1 MNKSTNI
8 NNLNN
13 YKSEDFDWK
22 LVQSE
27 MKNKLGVDIYES
39 WLKKITFV
47 DEFNNYLLLSVP
59 TRFIRDWITSRYLDQ
74 ILQII
79 RLYKKDIIRI
89 EFKIDDKNT
98 NQNLENTNVNEN
110 TPEILQIIRLYKKD
124 IIRIEFKIDDKN
136 TNQNLENTNV
146 NENTPD
152 RNENISF
159 IKDSYLQY
167 NRIDP
172 NKRFDNFITGTS
184 NKLAYEASLKVSENI
199 SHYNP
204 LYIYGGVGMGK
215 THLLNSIG
223 IELKKNNKVMF
234 ISAER
239 FMYQFVK
246 SIKANDMVKF
256 KEYFRNTD
264 ILLIDDIQFISG
276 KEAMQEEFFHTF
288 NALLD
293 KGSQII
299 VSADRAPNKLS
310 RIQDRIKSRFSG
322 GLVVDIQK
330 PDLELRKK
338 IVEKKTEELNNL
350 YADQLHVSKE
360 IQDFISTEITASVRE
375 LVGSINRVVSFSR
388 IYNKVPNL
396 AETKVVLKDLLN
408 LAENKVTI
416 DLIQTTVC
424 KFFKISKNEMLSSR
438 RSRYLVRPRQTAIYL
453 TKILTSKSL
462 PEIGREFSN
471 RDHTTIIHSV
481 KTIEKIKEKDPE
493 MVDNI
498 NKLKNQ
504 ILYNNKDNEI

>member
-1 MNKSTNI
+1 MNNSFSK
-8 NNLNN
+8 NNLKNLN
-13 YKSEDFDWK
+13 SESLNWK
-22 LVQSE
+22 EIQAQ
-27 MKNKLGVDIYES
+27 MKNKLGLEIYES
-39 WLKKITFV
+39 WLKKINFV
-47 DEFNNYLLLSVP
+47 DEFNNYILLTVP

-74 ILQII
+74 ILQIVKNH
-79 RLYKKDIIRI
+79 KKEIIRI
-89 EFKIDDKNT
+89 EFKISDQDIKKGSKDKPPTQNFE
-98 NQNLENTNVNEN
+98 NQ
-110 TPEILQIIRLYKKD
+110 
-124 IIRIEFKIDDKN
+124 
-136 TNQNLENTNV
+136 
-146 NENTPD
+146 
-152 RNENISF
+152 ENISF

-172 NKRFDNFITGTS
+172 NKRFDNFLTGSS

-223 IELKKNNKVMF
+223 IELKKKNKVMF

-246 SIKANDMVKF
+246 SIKSNDMVKF

-264 ILLIDDIQFISG
+264 ILLIDDIQFMNG

-310 RIQDRIKSRFSG
+310 RIQERIKSRFSG

-330 PDLELRKK
+330 PDYDLRKR
-338 IVEKKTEELNNL
+338 IVEQKTEELNNL
-350 YADQLHVSKE
+350 YSDQMKISKE
-360 IQDFISTEITASVRE
+360 IQDYISTEVTTSIRE
-375 LVGSINRVVSFSR
+375 LVGAINRVVSFSR
-388 IYNKVPNL
+388 IYKKVPNL
-396 AETKVVLKDLLN
+396 AETRVILKDLLN
-408 LAENKVTI
+408 LIENKVTI
-416 DLIQTTVC
+416 DLIQTLVC
-424 KFFKISKNEMLSSR
+424 KYFKISKNEMLSSR

-481 KTIEKIKEKDPE
+481 KTIEKLKEKDPE
-493 MVDNI
+493 MSDNI
-498 NKLKNQ
+498 SKLKNQ
-504 ILYNNKDNEI
+504 ILYNNKNNEI

>member
-1 MNKSTNI
+1 MDKITNTKNI
-8 NNLNN
+8 NI
-13 YKSEDFDWK
+13 YTAESFDWK
-22 LVQSE
+22 KVQTE
-27 MKNKLGVDIYES
+27 MKNKLGLEVYES
-39 WLKKITFV
+39 WLKKISFV
-47 DEFNNYLLLSVP
+47 EEFNNYLLLSVP

-79 RLYKKDIIRI
+79 RIYKKDIIRI
-89 EFKIDDKNT
+89 EFKIVEQIKNS
-98 NQNLENTNVNEN
+98 QIEENKITES
-110 TPEILQIIRLYKKD
+110 EINR
-124 IIRIEFKIDDKN
+124 
-136 TNQNLENTNV
+136 
-146 NENTPD
+146 
-152 RNENISF
+152 NISF
-159 IKDSYLQY
+159 IEDSYLQY

-172 NKRFDNFITGTS
+172 NKRFDNFITGSS

-223 IELKKNNKVMF
+223 FELKKDNKVMF

-246 SIKANDMVKF
+246 SIKSNDMVKF

-288 NALLD
+288 NALLE

-299 VSADRAPNKLS
+299 LSADRAPGKLL
-310 RIQDRIKSRFSG
+310 RIQERIKSRFSG
-322 GLVVDIQK
+322 GLVVDIHK

-338 IVEKKTEELNNL
+338 IVEKKIEELDSL
-350 YADQLHVSKE
+350 YSEQLKVSKD
-360 IQDFISTEITASVRE
+360 IQEFISNEISGSIRE
-375 LVGSINRVVSFSR
+375 LVGAINRVVSFSR

-416 DLIQTTVC
+416 DLIQTIVC

-453 TKILTSKSL
+453 TKMLTSKSL

-481 KTIEKIKEKDPE
+481 KTIEKIKEKDTE
-493 MVDNI
+493 MADNI
-498 NKLKNQ
+498 NNLKNQ
-504 ILYNNKDNEI
+504 ILYNNKENEI

>member
-1 MNKSTNI
+1 MNKSINI
-8 NNLNN
+8 NNFKPDNI
-13 YKSEDFDWK
+13 DWNS
-22 LVQSE
+22 VQIE
-27 MKNKLGVDIYES
+27 MKNKLGRDIFES
-39 WLKKITFV
+39 WLKKISFV
-47 DEFNNYLLLSVP
+47 EEFNNYLLLSVP

-74 ILQII
+74 ILHIV
-79 RLYKKDIIRI
+79 RLYKKDIVRI
-89 EFKIDDKNT
+89 EFKIADQEIKTSKNQIT
-98 NQNLENTNVNEN
+98 KKSSDISENV
-110 TPEILQIIRLYKKD
+110 
-124 IIRIEFKIDDKN
+124 
-136 TNQNLENTNV
+136 
-146 NENTPD
+146 
-152 RNENISF
+152 SF

-167 NRIDP
+167 NQIDP
-172 NKRFDNFITGTS
+172 NKRFDNFITSSS

-199 SHYNP
+199 SYYNP

-223 IELKKNNKVMF
+223 LELKKNSKTMF

-239 FMYQFVK
+239 FMYQ
-246 SIKANDMVKF
+246 F

-299 VSADRAPNKLS
+299 VSSDRAPNKLS
-310 RIQDRIKSRFSG
+310 RIQERIKSRFSG

-330 PDLELRKK
+330 PDHELRKK
-338 IVEKKTEELNNL
+338 IVENKTEELNNL
-350 YADQLHVSKE
+350 YADQLQVSKE
-360 IQDFISTEITASVRE
+360 IQEFISKEITTSIRE
-375 LVGSINRVVSFSR
+375 LVGAVNRIVSFSR
-388 IYNKVPNL
+388 IYNKMPNL

-408 LAENKVTI
+408 LSENKVTI
-416 DLIQTTVC
+416 DLIQTAVC

-481 KTIEKIKEKDPE
+481 KTIEKIKEKEPE
-493 MVDNI
+493 MLENI

-504 ILYNNKDNEI
+504 ILYNNKENEI

>member
-1 MNKSTNI
+1 MNNSTTNKNI
-8 NNLNN
+8 ETQNQTNL
-13 YKSEDFDWK
+13 DWN
-22 LVQSE
+22 LIQSQ
-27 MKNKLGVDIYES
+27 MKNKLGIEIFES
-39 WLKKITFV
+39 WLKKINFV
-47 DEFNNYLLLSVP
+47 EEFNNYILLTVP

-79 RLYKKDIIRI
+79 RSHKKDIIRI
-89 EFKIDDKNT
+89 EFKIADLKTSNEDNKKEIVRDANDEKN
-98 NQNLENTNVNEN
+98 V
-110 TPEILQIIRLYKKD
+110 
-124 IIRIEFKIDDKN
+124 
-136 TNQNLENTNV
+136 
-146 NENTPD
+146 
-152 RNENISF
+152 SF

-172 NKRFDNFITGTS
+172 NKRFDNFLTGSS
-184 NKLAYEASLKVSENI
+184 NKLAYEASIKVSENI

-223 IELKKNNKVMF
+223 LELKKNNKVMF

-264 ILLIDDIQFISG
+264 ILLIDDIQFMNG

-310 RIQDRIKSRFSG
+310 RIQERIKSRFSG

-330 PDLELRKK
+330 PDYELRKK
-338 IVEKKTEELNNL
+338 IVEQKTEELNKL
-350 YADQLHVSKE
+350 YSDQISISKE
-360 IQDFISTEITASVRE
+360 IQDYISTEITTSIRE
-375 LVGSINRVVSFSR
+375 LVGAINRIVSFSR
-388 IYNKVPNL
+388 IYNKAPNL

-408 LAENKVTI
+408 ISENKVTI
-416 DLIQTTVC
+416 DLIQTLVC
-424 KFFKISKNEMLSSR
+424 RFFKISKNEMLSSR

-481 KTIEKIKEKDPE
+481 KTIEKLKEKDPE
-493 MVDNI
+493 MVENI

-504 ILYNNKDNEI
+504 ILYNNKENEI

>member
-1 MNKSTNI
+1 MNNTFSNKNI
-8 NNLNN
+8 NDL
-13 YKSEDFDWK
+13 KPEKLDWT
-22 LVQSE
+22 LIQNE
-27 MKNKLGVDIYES
+27 MKSKLGTEIYES
-39 WLKKITFV
+39 WLKKINFEE
-47 DEFNNYLLLSVP
+47 EFNNYILLSVP

-74 ILQII
+74 ILQTIKN
-79 RLYKKDIIRI
+79 YKKEIIRI
-89 EFKIDDKNT
+89 EFKIIE
-98 NQNLENTNVNEN
+98 QNLKLNNQDNQTKPLDNV
-110 TPEILQIIRLYKKD
+110 
-124 IIRIEFKIDDKN
+124 
-136 TNQNLENTNV
+136 
-146 NENTPD
+146 
-152 RNENISF
+152 ENISF

-167 NRIDP
+167 SRIDP
-172 NKRFDNFITGTS
+172 NKRFENFITGPS

-199 SHYNP
+199 SNYNP

-223 IELKKNNKVMF
+223 YELKKNKKIMF

-246 SIKANDMVKF
+246 SIKSNDMVKF

-264 ILLIDDIQFISG
+264 VLLIDDIQFMNG

-288 NALLD
+288 NALLE

-299 VSADRAPNKLS
+299 VTADRSPNKLS
-310 RIQDRIKSRFSG
+310 RIQERIKSRFSG

-330 PDLELRKK
+330 PDHDLRKK
-338 IVEKKTEELNNL
+338 IIEKKIQDLNNL
-350 YADQLHVSKE
+350 YPEE
-360 IQDFISTEITASVRE
+360 IKLSSDIKDFISTEITASVRE
-375 LVGSINRVVSFSR
+375 LTGAINRVISFSR
-388 IYNKVPNL
+388 IYKKMPNL
-396 AETKVVLKDLLN
+396 SETKVVLKDLLN
-408 LAENKVTI
+408 LTENKVTI
-416 DLIQTTVC
+416 DLIQTIVC

-481 KTIEKIKEKDPE
+481 KTIEKLKENDPE

-504 ILYNNKDNEI
+504 ILYNNRENEI

>member
-1 MNKSTNI
+1 MTNSFTNKKI
-8 NNLNN
+8 DNLKPDNL
-13 YKSEDFDWK
+13 DWS
-22 LVQSE
+22 LVRSDL
-27 MKNKLGVDIYES
+27 KNKLGLEIYES
-39 WLKKITFV
+39 WLKKIDFV
-47 DEFNNYLLLSVP
+47 EEFNNYLLLSVP

-74 ILQII
+74 ILQVIKNYRKQI
-79 RLYKKDIIRI
+79 VRV
-89 EFKIDDKNT
+89 EFKIIEQSLKQSDNDK
-98 NQNLENTNVNEN
+98 QLETSENV
-110 TPEILQIIRLYKKD
+110 
-124 IIRIEFKIDDKN
+124 
-136 TNQNLENTNV
+136 
-146 NENTPD
+146 
-152 RNENISF
+152 SF

-172 NKRFDNFITGTS
+172 NKKFENFITGSS

-223 IELKKNNKVMF
+223 MELKKNNKVMF

-246 SIKANDMVKF
+246 SIKSNNMVKF

-264 ILLIDDIQFISG
+264 ILLIDDIQFMNG

-299 VSADRAPNKLS
+299 ISADRAPNKLS
-310 RIQDRIKSRFSG
+310 RIQERIKSRFSG

-330 PDLELRKK
+330 PDYELRKK
-338 IVEKKTEELNNL
+338 IVEKKTEELSKF
-350 YADQLHVSKE
+350 YSDQIRISKE
-360 IQDFISTEITASVRE
+360 IQNFISSEIKTSIRE
-375 LVGSINRVVSFSR
+375 LVGALNRIVSFSR
-388 IYNKVPNL
+388 IYNKMPNL

-408 LAENKVTI
+408 ISENKVTI
-416 DLIQTTVC
+416 DLIQTLVC

-481 KTIEKIKEKDPE
+481 KTIEKLKEKDQQ
-493 MVDNI
+493 MINNI

-504 ILYNNKDNEI
+504 ILFGNKENEI

>member
-1 MNKSTNI
+1 MNKNI
-8 NNLNN
+8 NKQNIKDL
-13 YKSEDFDWK
+13 KPESLDWTQ
-22 LVQSE
+22 VQTD
-27 MKNKLGVDIYES
+27 MKNKLGSEIFDS
-39 WLKKITFV
+39 WLRKISFLQ
-47 DEFNNYLLLSVP
+47 EFNNYLLLSVP

-74 ILQII
+74 ILKIVKIYKKEII
-79 RLYKKDIIRI
+79 RV
-89 EFKIDDKNT
+89 EFKIAD
-98 NQNLENTNVNEN
+98 Q
-110 TPEILQIIRLYKKD
+110 KD
-124 IIRIEFKIDDKN
+124 NFIDDKELK
-136 TNQNLENTNV
+136 NLADTK
-146 NENTPD
+146 
-152 RNENISF
+152 ENISF
-159 IKDSYLQY
+159 IKDYHLQY

-172 NKRFDNFITGTS
+172 NKRFDNFYTGSS
-184 NKLAYEASLKVSENI
+184 NKLAFEASLKVSENI
-199 SHYNP
+199 SYFNP

-223 IELKKNNKVMF
+223 LELKKNNKVMF

-246 SIKANDMVKF
+246 SIKSNDMVKF
-256 KEYFRNTD
+256 KDHFRNTD

-293 KGSQII
+293 KGSQIVI
-299 VSADRAPNKLS
+299 SADRAPSKLA

-330 PDLELRKK
+330 PDQELRKK
-338 IVEKKTEELNNL
+338 IVKKKTDELKGF
-350 YADQLHVSKE
+350 YSDQLQISKE
-360 IQDFISTEITASVRE
+360 IQDFISKEITGSIRE
-375 LVGSINRVVSFSR
+375 LVGAINRVVSFSR

-396 AETKVVLKDLLN
+396 SETKVVLKDLLN
-408 LAENKVTI
+408 LSENKVTI
-416 DLIQTTVC
+416 DLIQTVVC

-481 KTIEKIKEKDPE
+481 KTIEKIKEKDSE

-498 NKLKNQ
+498 NILKNQ
-504 ILYNNKDNEI
+504 ILYNNKENEI

>member
-1 MNKSTNI
+1 MNNSFI
-8 NNLNN
+8 NQNLNN
-13 YKSEDFDWK
+13 LKSGTLDWITI
-22 LVQSE
+22 QSE
-27 MKNKLGVDIYES
+27 MKKKLGVDIYES
-39 WLKKITFV
+39 WLKKINFV
-47 DEFNNYLLLSVP
+47 EEFNNYLLLSVP

-79 RLYKKDIIRI
+79 KVYKKDIIRV
-89 EFKIDDKNT
+89 EFKIVEQNFNLDLSQDEVKKLDK
-98 NQNLENTNVNEN
+98 
-110 TPEILQIIRLYKKD
+110 K
-124 IIRIEFKIDDKN
+124 
-136 TNQNLENTNV
+136 
-146 NENTPD
+146 
-152 RNENISF
+152 ENISF

-184 NKLAYEASLKVSENI
+184 NKLAHEASLKVSENL
-199 SHYNP
+199 SNYNP

-223 IELKKNNKVMF
+223 FELKKNNKVMF

-264 ILLIDDIQFISG
+264 VLLIDDIQFMNG
-276 KEAMQEEFFHTF
+276 KEAMQEEFIHTF

-299 VSADRAPNKLS
+299 ISADRAPSKLS
-310 RIQDRIKSRFSG
+310 RIQERIKSRFAG

-330 PDLELRKK
+330 PDYDLRKK
-338 IVEKKTEELNNL
+338 IIEKKLNELNNL
-350 YADQLHVSKE
+350 YSEKINISHEMK
-360 IQDFISTEITASVRE
+360 DFISNEITASVRE
-375 LVGSINRVVSFSR
+375 LVGAVNRIISFSR

-396 AETKVVLKDLLN
+396 SETKVVLKDLLN
-408 LAENKVTI
+408 LTENKVTI
-416 DLIQTTVC
+416 DLIQTIVC

-481 KTIEKIKEKDPE
+481 KTIEKLKEKDSE
-493 MVDNI
+493 MVENI

-504 ILYNNKDNEI
+504 ILYNNKENEI

>member
-1 MNKSTNI
+1 MENI
-8 NNLNN
+8 SSNHRLNN
-13 YKSEDFDWK
+13 IKPENLDWT
-22 LVQSE
+22 LVQPE
-27 MKNKLGVDIYES
+27 MKKRLGNEIYES
-39 WLKKITFV
+39 WLKKIEFIE
-47 DEFNNYLLLSVP
+47 EFNNYILLSVP

-79 RLYKKDIIRI
+79 KVFKKDLVRI
-89 EFKIDDKNT
+89 EFKIIEQNTKNDLKKK
-98 NQNLENTNVNEN
+98 NFVYQENVENV
-110 TPEILQIIRLYKKD
+110 
-124 IIRIEFKIDDKN
+124 
-136 TNQNLENTNV
+136 
-146 NENTPD
+146 
-152 RNENISF
+152 SF

-167 NRIDP
+167 NRVDP
-172 NKRFDNFITGTS
+172 NKRFENFIRSSS
-184 NKLAYEASLKVSENI
+184 NKLAFEASTKITENN
-199 SHYNP
+199 SQYNP

-215 THLLNSIG
+215 THLLNAIG
-223 IELKKNNKVMF
+223 YELKDRSKVMF

-246 SIKANDMVKF
+246 AIKSNDMVKF

-264 ILLIDDIQFISG
+264 VLLIDDIQFMNG

-293 KGSQII
+293 KGSKI
-299 VSADRAPNKLS
+299 VLTSDRAPNKLS
-310 RIQDRIKSRFSG
+310 RMQERIKSRFSG

-338 IVEKKTEELNNL
+338 IIENKTAEFDKL
-350 YADQLHVSKE
+350 YSDQVQISRE
-360 IQDFISTEITASVRE
+360 IKDFISSEVSNSVRE
-375 LVGSINRVVSFSR
+375 LIGAFNRLISFSR
-388 IYNKVPNL
+388 IYKKVPNL
-396 AETKVVLKDLLN
+396 SETKVVLKDLLN
-408 LAENKVTI
+408 LSENKVTI
-416 DLIQTTVC
+416 DLIQTLVC

-481 KTIEKIKEKDPE
+481 KTIEKLKENDPE
-493 MVDNI
+493 MLDNI

-504 ILYNNKDNEI
+504 ILYNNKENEI

>member
-1 MNKSTNI
+1 MLTNNSPNYMNNSII
-8 NNLNN
+8 NKNLNN
-13 YKSEDFDWK
+13 LKPEVLDWTEI
-22 LVQSE
+22 QNQ
-27 MKNKLGVDIYES
+27 MKNKLGSEVYES
-39 WLKKITFV
+39 WLKKINFL
-47 DEFNNYLLLSVP
+47 EEMNNYILLSVP

-79 RLYKKDIIRI
+79 KDKKKNIIRI
-89 EFKIDDKNT
+89 EFKIVDQGIEKKNKESV
-98 NQNLENTNVNEN
+98 NQEDF
-110 TPEILQIIRLYKKD
+110 RSK
-124 IIRIEFKIDDKN
+124 
-136 TNQNLENTNV
+136 
-146 NENTPD
+146 
-152 RNENISF
+152 ENISF
-159 IKDSYLQY
+159 IKDSFLQY

-172 NKRFDNFITGTS
+172 NKRFENFLTS
-184 NKLAYEASLKVSENI
+184 SCNKLAYEASLKVSENI
-199 SHYNP
+199 SYYNP

-223 IELKKNNKVMF
+223 FELKKNNKVMF

-246 SIKANDMVKF
+246 SIKSNDMVKF

-264 ILLIDDIQFISG
+264 ILIIDDIQFMNG

-310 RIQDRIKSRFSG
+310 RIQERIKSRFSG

-330 PDLELRKK
+330 PDYELRKK
-338 IVEKKTEELNNL
+338 IVEIKSSELNNL
-350 YADQLHVSKE
+350 YSEKFKISEE
-360 IQDFISTEITASVRE
+360 IKYFISTEITASVRE
-375 LVGSINRVVSFSR
+375 IVGAINRIVSFSR
-388 IYNKVPNL
+388 IYNKVPSL

-408 LAENKVTI
+408 LNENKVTI
-416 DLIQTTVC
+416 DLIQTIVC

-481 KTIEKIKEKDPE
+481 KTIERLKEKDPDMIE
-493 MVDNI
+493 NI

>member
-1 MNKSTNI
+1 MVLTGVSPINMNISYTNK
-8 NNLNN
+8 NFSNS
-13 YKSEDFDWK
+13 KVETFDW
-22 LVQSE
+22 LIVQKE
-27 MKNKLGVDIYES
+27 MKNKLGADIYES
-39 WLKKITFV
+39 WLKKINF
-47 DEFNNYLLLSVP
+47 EEEINNYVLLSVP

-74 ILQII
+74 ILKII
-79 RLYKKDIIRI
+79 KDHKKDIIRI
-89 EFKIDDKNT
+89 EFKIVEKNNDNISN
-98 NQNLENTNVNEN
+98 NQNISPLESKENV
-110 TPEILQIIRLYKKD
+110 
-124 IIRIEFKIDDKN
+124 
-136 TNQNLENTNV
+136 
-146 NENTPD
+146 
-152 RNENISF
+152 SF

-172 NKRFDNFITGTS
+172 NKKFENFITGSS
-184 NKLAYEASLKVSENI
+184 NNLAYQASVKVSENI

-223 IELKKNNKVMF
+223 LELKKDNKVMF

-246 SIKANDMVKF
+246 SIKSNDMVKF

-264 ILLIDDIQFISG
+264 VLLIDDIQFMNG

-299 VSADRAPNKLS
+299 VSADRSPNKLS
-310 RIQDRIKSRFSG
+310 RIQERIKSRFSG

-330 PDLELRKK
+330 PDYELRKK
-338 IVEKKTEELNNL
+338 IVENKIKDLNSL
-350 YADQLHVSKE
+350 YAEQFKISQE
-360 IQDFISTEITASVRE
+360 ITDFISSEITTSVRE
-375 LVGSINRVVSFSR
+375 LVGAINRVVSFSR
-388 IYNKVPNL
+388 IYKKLPNL

-408 LAENKVTI
+408 LYENKVTI
-416 DLIQTTVC
+416 DQIQTVVC

-481 KTIEKIKEKDPE
+481 KTIEKLKVKDLD
-493 MVDNI
+493 MLDNI

-504 ILYNNKDNEI
+504 ILYNNAENEI

>member
-1 MNKSTNI
+1 MKNI
-8 NNLNN
+8 PSNYNLNEI
-13 YKSEDFDWK
+13 KSGSLDWA

-27 MKNKLGVDIYES
+27 MKKKLGVDIYES
-39 WLKKITFV
+39 WLKKIEFIE
-47 DEFNNYLLLSVP
+47 EFNNYILLSVP

-79 RLYKKDIIRI
+79 KLFKKDLIRI
-89 EFKIDDKNT
+89 EFNIIEQNT
-98 NQNLENTNVNEN
+98 
-110 TPEILQIIRLYKKD
+110 KKD
-124 IIRIEFKIDDKN
+124 TKKIN
-136 TNQNLENTNV
+136 S
-146 NENTPD
+146 
-152 RNENISF
+152 ENIENVSF

-167 NRIDP
+167 NRLDS
-172 NKRFDNFITGTS
+172 NKRFENFITSSS
-184 NKLAYEASLKVSENI
+184 NKLAFEASIKVTENN
-199 SHYNP
+199 SQYNP

-215 THLLNSIG
+215 THLLNAIG
-223 IELKKNNKVMF
+223 FELKSRSKVMF

-246 SIKANDMVKF
+246 AIKSNDMVKF

-264 ILLIDDIQFISG
+264 VLLIDDIQFMNG

-293 KGSQII
+293 KGSKI
-299 VSADRAPNKLS
+299 VLTSDRAPNKLS
-310 RIQDRIKSRFSG
+310 RMQERIKSRFSG

-330 PDLELRKK
+330 PDIELRKK
-338 IVEKKTEELNNL
+338 IIENKTDEFNKLYSDQVQISREL
-350 YADQLHVSKE
+350 
-360 IQDFISTEITASVRE
+360 QDFISSEISSSVRE
-375 LVGSINRVVSFSR
+375 LIGAFNRLISFSR
-388 IYNKVPNL
+388 IYKKVPNL
-396 AETKVVLKDLLN
+396 SETKVVLKDLLN
-408 LAENKVTI
+408 LSENKVTI
-416 DLIQTTVC
+416 DLIQTLVC

-481 KTIEKIKEKDPE
+481 KTIEKLKENDPE
-493 MVDNI
+493 MLDNI

-504 ILYNNKDNEI
+504 ILYNNKENEI